1 MAEGDGRGGNT
12 AGRGHN
18 HYMPGRGV
26 PLTPEAE
33 DFAPD
38 AFADNIEEPKDWQPR
53 PLSPVKKTS
62 RRASCG

>member
-12 AGRGHN
+12 AGRRQS

-33 DFAPD
+33 DFMPD
-38 AFADNIEEPKDWQPR
+38 AFADNIEEDRKWSGARQR
-53 PLSPVKKTS
+53 KKGHAA
-62 RRASCG
+62 RD